1 MFTKTGL
8 DLLYSSFFSFGFIRR
23 RVKAKKKEFRLN
35 KQSVV
40 KPLCHVINLS
50 KKVSKFEHI
59 VYLKTNPFQKW
70 ETLNRSLF
78 FSSSILICVLFCYSY
93 ISLTKLKTFVFGCR
107 LSGGKSH
114 ICGVTLFEDS
124 VWKDLD
130 IINFCINF
138 YGVSSCINMTLLYMI
153 IYSKDIEVVSDIA
166 YNFKRPPLR
175 TGRIGSIPRL
185 DFYYKGKSSAFNLII
200 SVCIKK
206 PGLIM
211 LLIRGLYSSSFII
224 KSVFRLS
231 LESNFK
237 HKGHSVLSDWSIEE
251 KERLLY
257 IIFSNTPLNYWS
269 IYSHHIRTPFL
280 RSCLLD
286 GVYLKGDYYIS
297 HVKSVTI
304 T

>member
-40 KPLCHVINLS
+40 KPLCHVIILS

-78 FSSSILICVLFCYSY
+78 FSSSILICCLFCYSY

-114 ICGVTLFEDS
+114 ICGATLFEDS

-138 YGVSSCINMTLLYMI
+138 YGVSSCINLTLLYMI

-166 YNFKRPPLR
+166 FNFKRPPFR
-175 TGRIGSIPRL
+175 TGRIGSVPRL
-185 DFYYKGKSSAFNLII
+185 DLYYKGKSSAFNLII

-206 PGLIM
+206 PDLIM
-211 LLIRGLYSSSFII
+211 LLIRGLYSSSFVL

-280 RSCLLD
+280 RSWLLGD
-286 GVYLKGDYYIS
+286 VYLKGDYYIS
-297 HVKSVTI
+297 HSVTI